1 VTFRLVRF
9 MPTEAKTGKPVVRTK
24 EQIEADFKKL
34 HTNGF
39 DQLRKIK
46 EIEEIRPVRLRGGA
60 AKKDSTDTQAS
71 K

>member
-1 VTFRLVRF
+1 
-9 MPTEAKTGKPVVRTK
+9 MSTEAGTGKPVVK
-24 EQIEADFKKL
+24 SKKQIEAEFKKL

-39 DQLRKIK
+39 DQIVEFK
-46 EIEEIRPVRLRGGA
+46 EIRLKGGA